1 MICTGTDNH
10 VNVKSTIKKGK
21 KKNWSKNRSLV
32 SWLYGQ
38 FTRNS
43 LELLLD
49 ECRPTKS
56 QQNLKK
62 VCLVITF
69 IEFVFNF

>member
-21 KKNWSKNRSLV
+21 KENWSKNRSLV

-49 ECRPTKS
+49 EC
-56 QQNLKK
+56 
-62 VCLVITF
+62 
-69 IEFVFNF
+69 